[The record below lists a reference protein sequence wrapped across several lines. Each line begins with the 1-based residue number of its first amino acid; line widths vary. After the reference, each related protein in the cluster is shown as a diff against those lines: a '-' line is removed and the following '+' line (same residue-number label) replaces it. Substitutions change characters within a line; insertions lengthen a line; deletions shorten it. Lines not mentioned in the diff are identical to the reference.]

1 MGDKV
6 IITAALTGAL
16 VTKKMN
22 PAIPEQP
29 EEIAISAYDCYNE
42 GAAIIHI
49 HARDLEGNL
58 SSDPKI
64 YRTIHEKIRA
74 KCDLILQDTTGGGP
88 NLTLDQRLASLE
100 ADPEMASL
108 NMGTMVRLL
117 AASKGTMN
125 FNPPWEIERF
135 AKAMLAKNAKA
146 EMAVLINF

>member
-1 MGDKV
+1 MPK
-6 IITAALTGAL
+6 IFITAAMTGGNQ
-16 VTKKMN
+16 KKSVN
-22 PAIPEQP
+22 PNLPEQP
-29 EEIAISAYDCYNE
+29 DEIAKDAYDCYNE

-49 HARDLEGNL
+49 HARDPEGNL